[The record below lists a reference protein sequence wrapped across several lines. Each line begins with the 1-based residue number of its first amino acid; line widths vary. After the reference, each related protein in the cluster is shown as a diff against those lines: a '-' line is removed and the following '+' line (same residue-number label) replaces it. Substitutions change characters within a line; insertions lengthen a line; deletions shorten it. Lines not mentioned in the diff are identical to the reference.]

1 MHCRLVLVS
10 SVYDD
15 SRDLPRRSV
24 SVSNGGKSET
34 VSYSCL
40 NVGL

>member
-10 SVYDD
+10 SVLVD
-15 SRDLPRRSV
+15 SRDLPRSFV

-34 VSYSCL
+34 VLYSCL